1 MISSK
6 ELRQKDLEITQNG
19 YNIAEVD
26 ALMAESAATIDAYEK
41 QSGDLYHKLE
51 VLAGKIE
58 EYRQEEDAIKTAL
71 VTAQKMADKITKES
85 NETASLLISKSEETA
100 KDTVANAKAESDK
113 IISSAREYST
123 NLIAEKTQQAEEI
136 TNKAQDKA
144 NEVIASAKVVAQDIL
159 DQAKQISDDL
169 IAKSKAEKEA
179 YEILSNTIKNDAK
192 EFIEKVKSLYNN
204 ELDALNSAKLD
215 KENADTDAEE
225 KSIADI
231 DSEVSGLVDEINE
244 FTSFIPQPTSTKES
258 GDDAEDS
265 EAEEFE
271 SLNDSEAEETETLQ
285 EVIAADD
292 AEDSEEEIEYERE
305 EDNKEPSF
313 DLNEIE
319 YEEITD
325 DDDEDDI
332 TVDDEKPV
340 IEEDDE
346 PADPMEAV
354 EAFSQNQITPI
365 KSDSPIPEISEDADM
380 EDDDDLFDN
389 SGELPFEAYF
399 NVNQQD
405 VHNDKSQT
413 ISLIPPEDDEDDEP
427 QPKFKGIFKKK
438 K

>member
-215 KENADTDAEE
+215 KENDDTESEE
-225 KSIADI
+225 KSIAEI
-231 DSEVSGLVDEINE
+231 DSEVSGLVDEIEE
-244 FTSFIPQPTSTKES
+244 FTSSIPQPISSEES
-258 GDDAEDS
+258 GDDTEDA
-265 EAEEFE
+265 EAEE
-271 SLNDSEAEETETLQ
+271 AEDLQ
-285 EVIAADD
+285 EVIAPDD
-292 AEDSEEEIEYERE
+292 AEDSEEETEYERE
-305 EDNKEPSF
+305 EDNKEPAF

-332 TVDDEKPV
+332 TEDDEKLV
-340 IEEDDE
+340 IEEDE

-413 ISLIPPEDDEDDEP
+413 ISLIPPEGDEDDEP

>member
-215 KENADTDAEE
+215 KENDDTESEE
-225 KSIADI
+225 KSIAEI
-231 DSEVSGLVDEINE
+231 DSEVSGLVDEIEE
-244 FTSFIPQPTSTKES
+244 FTSSIPQPISSEES
-258 GDDAEDS
+258 DDAEDA
-265 EAEEFE
+265 EAEE
-271 SLNDSEAEETETLQ
+271 AETLQ
-285 EVIAADD
+285 EVIAPDD
-292 AEDSEEEIEYERE
+292 AEDSEEETEYERE
-305 EDNKEPSF
+305 EDNKEPAF

-325 DDDEDDI
+325 DEDDI
-332 TVDDEKPV
+332 TEDDEKPV

-413 ISLIPPEDDEDDEP
+413 ISLIPPEGDEDDEP

>member
-215 KENADTDAEE
+215 KENDDTESEE
-225 KSIADI
+225 KSIAEI
-231 DSEVSGLVDEINE
+231 DSEVSGLVDEIEE
-244 FTSFIPQPTSTKES
+244 FTSSIPQPISSEES
-258 GDDAEDS
+258 DDDTEDA
-265 EAEEFE
+265 EAEE
-271 SLNDSEAEETETLQ
+271 AEDFQ
-285 EVIAADD
+285 EVIAPDD

-305 EDNKEPSF
+305 EDNKEPAF

-332 TVDDEKPV
+332 TEDDEKPV

-413 ISLIPPEDDEDDEP
+413 ISLIPPEGDEDDEP

>member
-6 ELRQKDLEITQNG
+6 ELRQKDLEITPNG

-159 DQAKQISDDL
+159 EQAKQISDDL

-215 KENADTDAEE
+215 KENDDTESEE
-225 KSIADI
+225 KSIAEI
-231 DSEVSGLVDEINE
+231 DSEVSGLVDEIEE
-244 FTSFIPQPTSTKES
+244 FTSSIPQPISSEES
-258 GDDAEDS
+258 DDDTEDA
-265 EAEEFE
+265 EAEE
-271 SLNDSEAEETETLQ
+271 AETFQ
-285 EVIAADD
+285 EVIAPDD

-305 EDNKEPSF
+305 EDNKEPAF

-332 TVDDEKPV
+332 TEDDEKPV
-340 IEEDDE
+340 IEEDE

-413 ISLIPPEDDEDDEP
+413 ISLIPPEGDEDDEP

>member
-215 KENADTDAEE
+215 KENDDTESEE

-231 DSEVSGLVDEINE
+231 DSEVSGLVDEIEE
-244 FTSFIPQPTSTKES
+244 FTSSIPQPISSEES
-258 GDDAEDS
+258 DDDTEDA
-265 EAEEFE
+265 EAEE
-271 SLNDSEAEETETLQ
+271 AEDFQ
-285 EVIAADD
+285 EVIAPDD

-305 EDNKEPSF
+305 EDNKEPAF

-332 TVDDEKPV
+332 TIDDEKPV
-340 IEEDDE
+340 IEEEE

-413 ISLIPPEDDEDDEP
+413 ISLIPPEGDEDDEP

>member
-215 KENADTDAEE
+215 KENDDTESEE
-225 KSIADI
+225 KSIAEI
-231 DSEVSGLVDEINE
+231 DSEVSGLVDEIEE
-244 FTSFIPQPTSTKES
+244 FTSSIPQPISSEES
-258 GDDAEDS
+258 DDDTEDA
-265 EAEEFE
+265 EAEE
-271 SLNDSEAEETETLQ
+271 AETFQ
-285 EVIAADD
+285 EVIAPDD
-292 AEDSEEEIEYERE
+292 AEDSEEETEYERE
-305 EDNKEPSF
+305 EDNKEPAF

-325 DDDEDDI
+325 DEDDI
-332 TVDDEKPV
+332 TIDDEKPV
-340 IEEDDE
+340 IEEDE

-413 ISLIPPEDDEDDEP
+413 ISLIPPEGDEDDEP

>member
-123 NLIAEKTQQAEEI
+123 NLISEKTQQAEEI

-215 KENADTDAEE
+215 KENDDTESEE
-225 KSIADI
+225 KSIAEI
-231 DSEVSGLVDEINE
+231 DSEVSGLVDEIEE
-244 FTSFIPQPTSTKES
+244 FTSSIPQPISSEES
-258 GDDAEDS
+258 DDDTEDA
-265 EAEEFE
+265 EAEE
-271 SLNDSEAEETETLQ
+271 AETLQ

-305 EDNKEPSF
+305 EDNKEPAF

-325 DDDEDDI
+325 EDDEDDI
-332 TVDDEKPV
+332 TEDDEKPV
-340 IEEDDE
+340 IEEDE

-380 EDDDDLFDN
+380 EDDDDDLFDN

-413 ISLIPPEDDEDDEP
+413 ISLIPPEGDEDDEP

>member
-215 KENADTDAEE
+215 KENDDTESEE
-225 KSIADI
+225 KSIAEI
-231 DSEVSGLVDEINE
+231 DSEVSGLVDEIEE
-244 FTSFIPQPTSTKES
+244 FTSSIPQPISSEES
-258 GDDAEDS
+258 DDDTEDA
-265 EAEEFE
+265 EAEEA
-271 SLNDSEAEETETLQ
+271 EALQ
-285 EVIAADD
+285 EVIAPDD

-305 EDNKEPSF
+305 EDNKEPAF

-332 TVDDEKPV
+332 TEDDEKSL
-340 IEEDDE
+340 IEEDE

-413 ISLIPPEDDEDDEP
+413 ISLIPPEGDEDDEP

>member
-192 EFIEKVKSLYNN
+192 EFIEKVKRLYNN

-215 KENADTDAEE
+215 KENDDTESEE
-225 KSIADI
+225 KSIAEI
-231 DSEVSGLVDEINE
+231 DSEVSGLVDEIEE
-244 FTSFIPQPTSTKES
+244 FTSSIPQPISSEES
-258 GDDAEDS
+258 DDDTEDA
-265 EAEEFE
+265 EAEEA
-271 SLNDSEAEETETLQ
+271 EALQ
-285 EVIAADD
+285 EVIAPDD

-305 EDNKEPSF
+305 EDNKEPAF

-332 TVDDEKPV
+332 TEDDEKPV

-380 EDDDDLFDN
+380 EDDD
-389 SGELPFEAYF
+389 FEAYF

-413 ISLIPPEDDEDDEP
+413 ISLIPPEGDEDDEP

>member
-215 KENADTDAEE
+215 KENDDTDAEE
-225 KSIADI
+225 KSIAEI
-231 DSEVSGLVDEINE
+231 DSEVSGLVDEIEE
-244 FTSFIPQPTSTKES
+244 FTSSIPQPISSEES
-258 GDDAEDS
+258 GDDTEDA
-265 EAEEFE
+265 EAEE
-271 SLNDSEAEETETLQ
+271 AEDFQ

-305 EDNKEPSF
+305 EDNKEPAF

-332 TVDDEKPV
+332 TEDDEKPV
-340 IEEDDE
+340 IEEDE

-413 ISLIPPEDDEDDEP
+413 ISLIPPEGDEDDEP

>member
-159 DQAKQISDDL
+159 EQAKQISDDL

-215 KENADTDAEE
+215 KENDDTESEE
-225 KSIADI
+225 KSIAEI
-231 DSEVSGLVDEINE
+231 DSEVSGLVDEIEE
-244 FTSFIPQPTSTKES
+244 FTSSIPQPISSEES
-258 GDDAEDS
+258 DDDTEDA
-265 EAEEFE
+265 EAEE
-271 SLNDSEAEETETLQ
+271 AEDFQ
-285 EVIAADD
+285 EVIAPDD

-305 EDNKEPSF
+305 EDNKEPAF

-332 TVDDEKPV
+332 TEDDEKPV

>member
-100 KDTVANAKAESDK
+100 KDTVANAKTESDK

-215 KENADTDAEE
+215 KENDDTESEE
-225 KSIADI
+225 KSIAEI
-231 DSEVSGLVDEINE
+231 DSEVSGLVDEIEE
-244 FTSFIPQPTSTKES
+244 FTSSIPQPISSEES
-258 GDDAEDS
+258 DDDTEDA
-265 EAEEFE
+265 EAEEA
-271 SLNDSEAEETETLQ
+271 EALQ
-285 EVIAADD
+285 EVIAPDD
-292 AEDSEEEIEYERE
+292 AEDSEEETEYERE
-305 EDNKEPSF
+305 EDNKEPAF

-332 TVDDEKPV
+332 TEDDEKPV
-340 IEEDDE
+340 IEEDE

-413 ISLIPPEDDEDDEP
+413 ISLIPPEGDEDDEP

>member
-159 DQAKQISDDL
+159 EQAKQISDDL

-204 ELDALNSAKLD
+204 ELDALNSANLD
-215 KENADTDAEE
+215 KENDDTESEE
-225 KSIADI
+225 KSIAEI
-231 DSEVSGLVDEINE
+231 DSEVSGLVDEIEE
-244 FTSFIPQPTSTKES
+244 FTSSIPQPISSEES
-258 GDDAEDS
+258 DDDTEDA
-265 EAEEFE
+265 EAEE
-271 SLNDSEAEETETLQ
+271 AEDLQ
-285 EVIAADD
+285 EVIAPDD
-292 AEDSEEEIEYERE
+292 AEDSEEETEYERE
-305 EDNKEPSF
+305 EDNKEPAF

-332 TVDDEKPV
+332 TEDDEKPV

-413 ISLIPPEDDEDDEP
+413 ISLIPPEGDEDDEP

>member
-215 KENADTDAEE
+215 KENDDTESEE
-225 KSIADI
+225 KSIAEI
-231 DSEVSGLVDEINE
+231 DSEVSGLVDEIEE
-244 FTSFIPQPTSTKES
+244 FTSSIPQPISSEES
-258 GDDAEDS
+258 DDDTEDA
-265 EAEEFE
+265 EAEE
-271 SLNDSEAEETETLQ
+271 AEDLQ
-285 EVIAADD
+285 EVIAPDD
-292 AEDSEEEIEYERE
+292 AEDSEEETEYERE
-305 EDNKEPSF
+305 EDNKEPAF

-332 TVDDEKPV
+332 TEDDEKPV
-340 IEEDDE
+340 IEEDE

-413 ISLIPPEDDEDDEP
+413 ISLIPPEGDEDDEP

>member
-159 DQAKQISDDL
+159 EQAKQISDDL

-215 KENADTDAEE
+215 KENDDTDAEE
-225 KSIADI
+225 KSIAEI
-231 DSEVSGLVDEINE
+231 DSEVSGLVDEIEE
-244 FTSFIPQPTSTKES
+244 FTSSIPQPISSEES
-258 GDDAEDS
+258 DDDTEDA
-265 EAEEFE
+265 EAEE
-271 SLNDSEAEETETLQ
+271 AEDFQ
-285 EVIAADD
+285 EVIAPDD

-305 EDNKEPSF
+305 EDNKEPAF

-332 TVDDEKPV
+332 TEDDEKPV

-413 ISLIPPEDDEDDEP
+413 ISLIPPEGDEDDEP

>member
-100 KDTVANAKAESDK
+100 KNTVANAKAESDK

-215 KENADTDAEE
+215 KENDDTESEE
-225 KSIADI
+225 KSIAEI
-231 DSEVSGLVDEINE
+231 DSEVSGLVDEIEE
-244 FTSFIPQPTSTKES
+244 FTSSIPQPISSEES
-258 GDDAEDS
+258 DDDTEDA
-265 EAEEFE
+265 EAEE
-271 SLNDSEAEETETLQ
+271 AETLQ
-285 EVIAADD
+285 EVIAPDD

-305 EDNKEPSF
+305 EDNKEPAF

-332 TVDDEKPV
+332 TEDDEKPV

-413 ISLIPPEDDEDDEP
+413 ISLIPPEGDEDDEP

>member
-215 KENADTDAEE
+215 KENDDTESEE
-225 KSIADI
+225 KSIAEI
-231 DSEVSGLVDEINE
+231 DSEVSGLVDEIEE
-244 FTSFIPQPTSTKES
+244 FASSIPQPISSEES
-258 GDDAEDS
+258 DDDTEDA
-265 EAEEFE
+265 EAEE
-271 SLNDSEAEETETLQ
+271 AENLQ
-285 EVIAADD
+285 EVIAPDD
-292 AEDSEEEIEYERE
+292 AEDSEEETEYERE
-305 EDNKEPSF
+305 EDNKEPAF

-332 TVDDEKPV
+332 TEDDEKPV
-340 IEEDDE
+340 IEEDE

-413 ISLIPPEDDEDDEP
+413 ISLIPPEGDEDDEP

>member
-215 KENADTDAEE
+215 KENDDTESEE
-225 KSIADI
+225 KSIAEI
-231 DSEVSGLVDEINE
+231 DSEVSGLVDEIEE
-244 FTSFIPQPTSTKES
+244 FTSSIPQPISSEES
-258 GDDAEDS
+258 GDDTEED
-265 EAEEFE
+265 EAEE
-271 SLNDSEAEETETLQ
+271 AENLQ
-285 EVIAADD
+285 EVIAPDD

-305 EDNKEPSF
+305 EDNKELAF

-340 IEEDDE
+340 IEEDE

-413 ISLIPPEDDEDDEP
+413 ISLIPPEGDEDDEP

>member
-159 DQAKQISDDL
+159 EQAKQISDDL

-215 KENADTDAEE
+215 KENDDTESEE
-225 KSIADI
+225 KSIAEI
-231 DSEVSGLVDEINE
+231 DSEVSGLVDEIEE
-244 FTSFIPQPTSTKES
+244 FTSSIPQPISSEES
-258 GDDAEDS
+258 DDDTEDA
-265 EAEEFE
+265 EAEE
-271 SLNDSEAEETETLQ
+271 AETFQ
-285 EVIAADD
+285 EVIAPDD

-305 EDNKEPSF
+305 EDNKEPAF

-332 TVDDEKPV
+332 TEDDEKPV
-340 IEEDDE
+340 IEEDE

-413 ISLIPPEDDEDDEP
+413 ISLIPPEGDEDDEP

>member
-159 DQAKQISDDL
+159 EQAKQISDDL

-215 KENADTDAEE
+215 KENDDTESEE
-225 KSIADI
+225 KSIAEI
-231 DSEVSGLVDEINE
+231 DSEVSGLVDEIEE
-244 FTSFIPQPTSTKES
+244 FTSSIPQPISSEKS
-258 GDDAEDS
+258 DDDTEDA
-265 EAEEFE
+265 EAEE
-271 SLNDSEAEETETLQ
+271 AEDLQ
-285 EVIAADD
+285 EVIVPDD

-305 EDNKEPSF
+305 EDNKEPAF

-332 TVDDEKPV
+332 TEDDEKPV
-340 IEEDDE
+340 IEEDE

-413 ISLIPPEDDEDDEP
+413 ISLIPPEGDEDDEP

>member
-215 KENADTDAEE
+215 KENDDTESEE
-225 KSIADI
+225 KSIAEI
-231 DSEVSGLVDEINE
+231 DSEVSGLVDEIEE
-244 FTSFIPQPTSTKES
+244 FTSSIPQPISSEES
-258 GDDAEDS
+258 DDDTEDA
-265 EAEEFE
+265 EAEE
-271 SLNDSEAEETETLQ
+271 AEDLQ

-292 AEDSEEEIEYERE
+292 AEDSEEETEYERE
-305 EDNKEPSF
+305 EDNKEPAF

-332 TVDDEKPV
+332 TEDDEKPV

-413 ISLIPPEDDEDDEP
+413 ISLIPPEGDEDDEP

>member
-159 DQAKQISDDL
+159 EQAKQISDDL

-215 KENADTDAEE
+215 KENDDTESEE
-225 KSIADI
+225 KSIAEI
-231 DSEVSGLVDEINE
+231 DSEVSGLVDEIEE
-244 FTSFIPQPTSTKES
+244 FTSSIPQPISSEES
-258 GDDAEDS
+258 DDDTEDA
-265 EAEEFE
+265 EAEE
-271 SLNDSEAEETETLQ
+271 AETFQ
-285 EVIAADD
+285 EVIAPDD
-292 AEDSEEEIEYERE
+292 AEDSEEETEYERE
-305 EDNKEPSF
+305 EDNKEPAF

-332 TVDDEKPV
+332 TEDDEKPV

-413 ISLIPPEDDEDDEP
+413 ISLIPPEGDEDDEP

>member
-215 KENADTDAEE
+215 KENDDTDAEE
-225 KSIADI
+225 KSIAEI
-231 DSEVSGLVDEINE
+231 DSEVSGLVDEIEE
-244 FTSFIPQPTSTKES
+244 FTSSIPHPILSEES
-258 GDDAEDS
+258 GDDTEDA
-265 EAEEFE
+265 EAEE
-271 SLNDSEAEETETLQ
+271 AEDFQ
-285 EVIAADD
+285 EVIAPDD

-305 EDNKEPSF
+305 EDNKEPAF

-332 TVDDEKPV
+332 TEDDEKPV
-340 IEEDDE
+340 IEEDE

-413 ISLIPPEDDEDDEP
+413 ISLIPPEGDEDDEP

>member
-215 KENADTDAEE
+215 KENDDTESEE
-225 KSIADI
+225 KSIAEI
-231 DSEVSGLVDEINE
+231 DSEVSGLVDEIEE
-244 FTSFIPQPTSTKES
+244 FTSSIPQPISSEES
-258 GDDAEDS
+258 GDDTEDA
-265 EAEEFE
+265 EAEEA
-271 SLNDSEAEETETLQ
+271 EALQ
-285 EVIAADD
+285 EVIAPDD
-292 AEDSEEEIEYERE
+292 EEDSEEEIEYERE
-305 EDNKEPSF
+305 EDNKEPAF

-332 TVDDEKPV
+332 TEDDEKPV

-413 ISLIPPEDDEDDEP
+413 ISLIPPEGDDDEEP

>member
-215 KENADTDAEE
+215 KENDDTESEE
-225 KSIADI
+225 KSIAEI
-231 DSEVSGLVDEINE
+231 DSEVSGLVDEIEE
-244 FTSFIPQPTSTKES
+244 FTSSIPQPISSEES
-258 GDDAEDS
+258 DDDTEDA
-265 EAEEFE
+265 EAEEA
-271 SLNDSEAEETETLQ
+271 EALQ
-285 EVIAADD
+285 EVIAPDD
-292 AEDSEEEIEYERE
+292 AEDSEEETEYERE

-332 TVDDEKPV
+332 TEDDEKPV

-413 ISLIPPEDDEDDEP
+413 ISLIPPEGDEDDEP

>member
-215 KENADTDAEE
+215 KENDDTDAEE
-225 KSIADI
+225 KSIAEI
-231 DSEVSGLVDEINE
+231 DSEVSGLVDEIEE
-244 FTSFIPQPTSTKES
+244 FTSSIPQPISSEES
-258 GDDAEDS
+258 GDDTEDA
-265 EAEEFE
+265 EAEE
-271 SLNDSEAEETETLQ
+271 AEDLQ
-285 EVIAADD
+285 EVIAPDD
-292 AEDSEEEIEYERE
+292 AEDFEEETEYERE
-305 EDNKEPSF
+305 EDNKEHAF

-332 TVDDEKPV
+332 TEDDEKPV
-340 IEEDDE
+340 IEEDE

-413 ISLIPPEDDEDDEP
+413 ISLIPPEGDEDDEP

>member
-215 KENADTDAEE
+215 KENDDTESEE
-225 KSIADI
+225 KSIAEI
-231 DSEVSGLVDEINE
+231 DSEVSGLVDEIEE
-244 FTSFIPQPTSTKES
+244 FTSSIPQPISSEES
-258 GDDAEDS
+258 DDDTEDA
-265 EAEEFE
+265 EAEEA
-271 SLNDSEAEETETLQ
+271 EALQ
-285 EVIAADD
+285 EVIAPDD

-305 EDNKEPSF
+305 EDNKEPAF

-332 TVDDEKPV
+332 TEDDEKPV
-340 IEEDDE
+340 IEEDE

-413 ISLIPPEDDEDDEP
+413 ISLIPPEGDEDDEP

>member
-215 KENADTDAEE
+215 KENDDTESEE
-225 KSIADI
+225 KSIAEI
-231 DSEVSGLVDEINE
+231 DSEVSGLVDEIEE
-244 FTSFIPQPTSTKES
+244 FTSSIPQPISSEES
-258 GDDAEDS
+258 DDDTEDA
-265 EAEEFE
+265 EAEE
-271 SLNDSEAEETETLQ
+271 AEDLQ
-285 EVIAADD
+285 EMIAADD
-292 AEDSEEEIEYERE
+292 AEDSEEETEYERE
-305 EDNKEPSF
+305 EDNKEPAF

-332 TVDDEKPV
+332 TEDDEKPV
-340 IEEDDE
+340 IEEDE

-380 EDDDDLFDN
+380 EDDDDDLFDN

-413 ISLIPPEDDEDDEP
+413 ISLIPPEGDEDDEP

>member
-215 KENADTDAEE
+215 KENDDTESEE
-225 KSIADI
+225 KSIAEI
-231 DSEVSGLVDEINE
+231 DSEVSGLVDEIEE
-244 FTSFIPQPTSTKES
+244 FTSSIPQPISSEES
-258 GDDAEDS
+258 GDDTEDA
-265 EAEEFE
+265 EAEEA
-271 SLNDSEAEETETLQ
+271 EALQ
-285 EVIAADD
+285 EVIASDY
-292 AEDSEEEIEYERE
+292 AEDSEEETEYERE
-305 EDNKEPSF
+305 EDNKEPAF

-332 TVDDEKPV
+332 TEDDEKPV
-340 IEEDDE
+340 IEEDE

-413 ISLIPPEDDEDDEP
+413 ISLIPPEGDEDDEP

>member
-215 KENADTDAEE
+215 KENDDTDAEE
-225 KSIADI
+225 KSIAEI
-231 DSEVSGLVDEINE
+231 DSEVSGLVDEIEE
-244 FTSFIPQPTSTKES
+244 FTSSIPQPISSEES
-258 GDDAEDS
+258 GDDTEDA
-265 EAEEFE
+265 EAEE
-271 SLNDSEAEETETLQ
+271 AEDFQ

-305 EDNKEPSF
+305 EDNKEPAF

-340 IEEDDE
+340 IEEDE

-413 ISLIPPEDDEDDEP
+413 ISLIPPEGDEDDEP

>member
-215 KENADTDAEE
+215 KENDDTESEE
-225 KSIADI
+225 KSIAEI
-231 DSEVSGLVDEINE
+231 DSEVSGLVDEIEE
-244 FTSFIPQPTSTKES
+244 FTSSIPQPISSEES
-258 GDDAEDS
+258 DDDTEDA
-265 EAEEFE
+265 EAEE
-271 SLNDSEAEETETLQ
+271 AEDLQ
-285 EVIAADD
+285 EVIAPDD

-305 EDNKEPSF
+305 EDNKEPAF

-332 TVDDEKPV
+332 TEDDEKPV
-340 IEEDDE
+340 IEEEDE

-413 ISLIPPEDDEDDEP
+413 ISLIPPEGDEDDEP

>member
-215 KENADTDAEE
+215 KENDDTDAEE
-225 KSIADI
+225 KSIAEI
-231 DSEVSGLVDEINE
+231 DSEVSGLVDEIEE
-244 FTSFIPQPTSTKES
+244 FTSSIPQPISSEES
-258 GDDAEDS
+258 DDDTEDA
-265 EAEEFE
+265 EAEE
-271 SLNDSEAEETETLQ
+271 AEDLQ
-285 EVIAADD
+285 EVVAADD
-292 AEDSEEEIEYERE
+292 AEDSEKEIEYERE
-305 EDNKEPSF
+305 EDNKEPAF

-332 TVDDEKPV
+332 TEDDEKPV
-340 IEEDDE
+340 IEEDE

-413 ISLIPPEDDEDDEP
+413 ISLIPPEGDEDDEP

>member
-215 KENADTDAEE
+215 KENDDTDAEE
-225 KSIADI
+225 KSIAEI
-231 DSEVSGLVDEINE
+231 NSEVSGLVDEIEE
-244 FTSFIPQPTSTKES
+244 FTSSIPQPISSEES
-258 GDDAEDS
+258 DDDTEDA
-265 EAEEFE
+265 EAEE
-271 SLNDSEAEETETLQ
+271 AEDLQ
-285 EVIAADD
+285 EVIAPDD

-305 EDNKEPSF
+305 EDNKEPAF

-332 TVDDEKPV
+332 TEDDEKPV
-340 IEEDDE
+340 IEEDE

-413 ISLIPPEDDEDDEP
+413 ISLIPPEGDEDDEP

>member
-215 KENADTDAEE
+215 KENDDTESEE
-225 KSIADI
+225 KSIAEI
-231 DSEVSGLVDEINE
+231 DSEVSGLVDEIEE
-244 FTSFIPQPTSTKES
+244 FTSSIPQPISSEES
-258 GDDAEDS
+258 DDDTEDA
-265 EAEEFE
+265 EAEE
-271 SLNDSEAEETETLQ
+271 AETFQ
-285 EVIAADD
+285 EVIAPDD
-292 AEDSEEEIEYERE
+292 AEDSEEETEYERE
-305 EDNKEPSF
+305 EDNKEPAF

-325 DDDEDDI
+325 DEDDI
-332 TVDDEKPV
+332 TEDDEKPV
-340 IEEDDE
+340 IEEDE

-413 ISLIPPEDDEDDEP
+413 ISLIPPEGDEDDEP

>member
-215 KENADTDAEE
+215 KENDDTESEE
-225 KSIADI
+225 KSIAEI
-231 DSEVSGLVDEINE
+231 DSEVSGLVDEIEE
-244 FTSFIPQPTSTKES
+244 FTSSIPQPISSEEN
-258 GDDAEDS
+258 DDDTEDA
-265 EAEEFE
+265 EAEE
-271 SLNDSEAEETETLQ
+271 AEDLQ
-285 EVIAADD
+285 EVIAPDD
-292 AEDSEEEIEYERE
+292 AEDSEEETEYERE
-305 EDNKEPSF
+305 EDNKEPAF

-332 TVDDEKPV
+332 TEDNEKPV
-340 IEEDDE
+340 IEEDE

-413 ISLIPPEDDEDDEP
+413 ISLIPPEGDEDDEP

>member
-225 KSIADI
+225 KSIAEI

-244 FTSFIPQPTSTKES
+244 FTSFIPQPTSTEES
-258 GDDAEDS
+258 GDDAE
-265 EAEEFE
+265 
-271 SLNDSEAEETETLQ
+271 DSEAEETETLQ

-332 TVDDEKPV
+332 TEDDEKPV

>member
-215 KENADTDAEE
+215 KENDDTESEE
-225 KSIADI
+225 KSIAEI
-231 DSEVSGLVDEINE
+231 DSEVSGLVDEIEE
-244 FTSFIPQPTSTKES
+244 FTSSIPQPISSEES
-258 GDDAEDS
+258 GDDTEDA
-265 EAEEFE
+265 EAEE
-271 SLNDSEAEETETLQ
+271 AETLQ

-305 EDNKEPSF
+305 EDNKEPAF

-332 TVDDEKPV
+332 TEDDEKPV
-340 IEEDDE
+340 IEEDE

-413 ISLIPPEDDEDDEP
+413 ISLIPPEGDEDDEP

>member
-215 KENADTDAEE
+215 KENDDTESEE
-225 KSIADI
+225 KSIAEI
-231 DSEVSGLVDEINE
+231 DSEVSGLVDEIEE
-244 FTSFIPQPTSTKES
+244 FTSSIPQPISSEES
-258 GDDAEDS
+258 DDDTEDA
-265 EAEEFE
+265 EAEEA
-271 SLNDSEAEETETLQ
+271 DDLQ
-285 EVIAADD
+285 EVIAPDD

-305 EDNKEPSF
+305 EDNKEPAF

-332 TVDDEKPV
+332 TEDDEKPV
-340 IEEDDE
+340 IEEDE

-413 ISLIPPEDDEDDEP
+413 ISLIPPEGDEDDEP